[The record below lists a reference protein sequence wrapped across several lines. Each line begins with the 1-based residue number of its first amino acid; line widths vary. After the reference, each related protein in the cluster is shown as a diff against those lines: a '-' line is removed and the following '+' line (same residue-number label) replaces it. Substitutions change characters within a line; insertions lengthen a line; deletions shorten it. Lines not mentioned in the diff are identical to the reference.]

1 MFVVVVDGFGGD
13 GGGSIGIAGWMWF
26 SQCSRWN
33 ALKTVDGLGESNFIM
48 MVFGIN

>member
-33 ALKTVDGLGESNFIM
+33 ALKKLWMDWENPIL
-48 MVFGIN
+48 